1 MQYFPINIRCADAN
15 IVVIGG
21 DADAVA
27 KIRLLL
33 KTDAHITVFAEQA
46 EPDIRAWH
54 AAGKLEHCPRLA
66 TLHDLAAVRLAYVS
80 GADTAIRDAAM
91 PLLDKQNIPFCVID
105 DLARSRFIT
114 PAIVDRDPVTIAIGT
129 EGKAPVLARR
139 IKAMI
144 EQELPQHTGMLAEIS
159 GRFRHYLTEYS
170 GAFRRRFW
178 GLIFDDIAPSVVNAG
193 GNTIAQ
199 NLETAMHDLLDQM
212 SPVTDIS
219 VSDTYISPPPVAFVS
234 TGPGDPDLLTVKA
247 RRYLD
252 TAEVVLYDHLISP
265 AILELARRE
274 AVLINIGKTG
284 TGAALAKNAI
294 NDLLISHGKSG
305 ARVVRLKSG
314 DAGVVGHLDNELAAC
329 RLAGLDY
336 MVVPGVAAAST
347 RHDSE
352 SFSHSISA
360 YQERV
365 SA

>member
-15 IVVIGG
+15 IAVIGG

-54 AAGKLEHCPRLA
+54 AAGKLSHCPRVPD
-66 TLHDLAAVRLAYVS
+66 LHDLATVTLAYVS

-91 PLLDKQNIPFCVID
+91 QLLDKRNIPFCVID

-114 PAIVDRDPVTIAIGT
+114 PANVDRDPVTIAIGT

-159 GRFRHYLTEYS
+159 GRFRHYLTQYS

-178 GLIFDDIAPSVVNAG
+178 GVIFDDIAPSVVNAG
-193 GNTIAQ
+193 GNTVAQ

-212 SPVTDIS
+212 SPVIDLS
-219 VSDTYISPPPVAFVS
+219 VSDTNISPPPVAFVS
-234 TGPGDPDLLTVKA
+234 AGPGDPDLLTVKA

-252 TAEVVLYDHLISP
+252 TAEVVLHDHLISP

-274 AVLINIGKTG
+274 AVLINTDKTG
-284 TGAALAKNAI
+284 YGTALAKSDI
-294 NDLLISHGKSG
+294 NELLISHGKSG

-314 DAGVVGHLDNELAAC
+314 DASAAGCLDNELAAC

-336 MVVPGVAAAST
+336 MVIPGIAATSDHEDTA
-347 RHDSE
+347 R
-352 SFSHSISA
+352 FSHPIST